1 MVTKEGVVKYTL
13 AYMPG
18 SPVAYQLIAV
28 LNAWRRILFLTNL
41 VGQDA
46 NRYGG
51 AGYGNVSQR
60 LEVAIKGTQPRF
72 AISGTQTGGL
82 AELTEDHFTI
92 VTETWPAENRVVAT
106 GPIMPSSES
115 LTHGM
120 LYRVD
125 HSVNTIMHAHSSEI
139 WQNASRLGIP
149 STSASVAYGTPEM
162 AEEVRRLFRD
172 SPVRERKILC
182 MGGHTD
188 GVMSFSRTAE
198 EAGCVMMTYLAR
210 ALALR

>member
-1 MVTKEGVVKYTL
+1 MVTKEGIVKYQL
-13 AYMPG
+13 DYLPG
-18 SPVAYQLIAV
+18 HPVNFPVIAS
-28 LNAWRRILFLTNL
+28 LNAWRKILFMANL
-41 VGQDA
+41 VGQDVD
-46 NRYGG
+46 RYGG

-60 LEVAIKGTQPRF
+60 LERAVKGTQPRF

-82 AELTEDHFTI
+82 VELTADHYAI
-92 VTETWPAENRVVAT
+92 VTETWPEENRVVAT

-120 LYRVD
+120 LYVVD
-125 HSVNTIMHAHSSEI
+125 QAANFILHAHSPEI
-139 WQNASRLGIP
+139 WQNASALGIP
-149 STSASVAYGTPEM
+149 TTSASVAYGTPEM

-172 SPVRERKILC
+172 TPVRERKILC

-198 EAGCVMMTYLAR
+198 EAGCVMMAYLAR
-210 ALALR
+210 ALAL